1 MEIQQAIEIRRS
13 IRAYGDRPVEREKL
27 EAVLRAGN
35 QAPIFGRLHM
45 SVFAGP
51 EQLQAVDAAAVAG
64 MARSGVPFL
73 ENLAAQEGYHPLYG
87 AAALVVL
94 SAPGGL
100 DEKGFNMA
108 NVSCAAENMLLAAAG
123 LGLGSCFLM
132 GPMAAFS
139 DPALRARLELPEGYE
154 PRVAPGLLLPPELT
168 LPPRS
173 GRMPVSPGA
182 DKQSGGRPRICTPLL
197 TPQRGI
203 IMRTHMSTKG
213 NVELYREGKWCETL
227 EGVSE
232 QLFGIK

>member
-64 MARSGVPFL
+64 MAR
-73 ENLAAQEGYHPLYG
+73 
-87 AAALVVL
+87 
-94 SAPGGL
+94 
-100 DEKGFNMA
+100 FNMA
-108 NVSCAAENMLLAAAG
+108 HVSCAAENMLLAAAG

-139 DPALRARLELPEGYE
+139 DPALRARLELPGGYE
-154 PRVAPGLLLPPELT
+154 PLVGVALGYALWGRLGHPPLE
-168 LPPRS
+168 
-173 GRMPVSPGA
+173 
-182 DKQSGGRPRICTPLL
+182 RPAAPERTDA
-197 TPQRGI
+197 GI
-203 IMRTHMSTKG
+203 T
-213 NVELYREGKWCETL
+213 WCR
-227 EGVSE
+227 
-232 QLFGIK
+232 

>member
-1 MEIQQAIEIRRS
+1 MEIQQAIELRRS

-108 NVSCAAENMLLAAAG
+108 NVSCAAENMLLAAA
-123 LGLGSCFLM
+123 
-132 GPMAAFS
+132 P
-139 DPALRARLELPEGYE
+139 
-154 PRVAPGLLLPPELT
+154 
-168 LPPRS
+168 
-173 GRMPVSPGA
+173 
-182 DKQSGGRPRICTPLL
+182 
-197 TPQRGI
+197 
-203 IMRTHMSTKG
+203 
-213 NVELYREGKWCETL
+213 
-227 EGVSE
+227 
-232 QLFGIK
+232 

>member
-139 DPALRARLELPEGYE
+139 DPALRARLELPGGYE
-154 PRVAPGLLLPPELT
+154 PLVGVALGYAALERPVAPERTEAAL
-168 LPPRS
+168 
-173 GRMPVSPGA
+173 
-182 DKQSGGRPRICTPLL
+182 SGGLRFIRCFICF
-197 TPQRGI
+197 QRGAWACWAPPS
-203 IMRTHMSTKG
+203 RTRPWRKRTGPPGPGSRRG
-213 NVELYREGKWCETL
+213 
-227 EGVSE
+227 
-232 QLFGIK
+232 

>member
-1 MEIQQAIEIRRS
+1 MIPTRTRKGKGYFKMEIQQAIEIRRS

-139 DPALRARLELPEGYE
+139 DPALRARLELPGGYE
-154 PRVAPGLLLPPELT
+154 PLVGVALGYAALERPVAPERT
-168 LPPRS
+168 D
-173 GRMPVSPGA
+173 A
-182 DKQSGGRPRICTPLL
+182 
-197 TPQRGI
+197 GI
-203 IMRTHMSTKG
+203 T
-213 NVELYREGKWCETL
+213 WCR
-227 EGVSE
+227 
-232 QLFGIK
+232 

>member
-1 MEIQQAIEIRRS
+1 M
-13 IRAYGDRPVEREKL
+13 
-27 EAVLRAGN
+27 LRAGN

-139 DPALRARLELPEGYE
+139 DPALRARLELPGGYE
-154 PRVAPGLLLPPELT
+154 PLVGVALGYAALERPVAPERT
-168 LPPRS
+168 D
-173 GRMPVSPGA
+173 A
-182 DKQSGGRPRICTPLL
+182 
-197 TPQRGI
+197 GI
-203 IMRTHMSTKG
+203 T
-213 NVELYREGKWCETL
+213 WCR
-227 EGVSE
+227 
-232 QLFGIK
+232 

>member
-108 NVSCAAENMLLAAAG
+108 NVSCAAENML
-123 LGLGSCFLM
+123 M

-139 DPALRARLELPEGYE
+139 DPALRARLELPGGYE
-154 PRVAPGLLLPPELT
+154 PLVGVALGYAALERPVAPERT
-168 LPPRS
+168 D
-173 GRMPVSPGA
+173 A
-182 DKQSGGRPRICTPLL
+182 
-197 TPQRGI
+197 GI
-203 IMRTHMSTKG
+203 T
-213 NVELYREGKWCETL
+213 WCR
-227 EGVSE
+227 
-232 QLFGIK
+232 

>member
-1 MEIQQAIEIRRS
+1 
-13 IRAYGDRPVEREKL
+13 
-27 EAVLRAGN
+27 
-35 QAPIFGRLHM
+35 M

-139 DPALRARLELPEGYE
+139 DPALRARLELPG
-154 PRVAPGLLLPPELT
+154 AT
-168 LPPRS
+168 
-173 GRMPVSPGA
+173 SP
-182 DKQSGGRPRICTPLL
+182 
-197 TPQRGI
+197 
-203 IMRTHMSTKG
+203 
-213 NVELYREGKWCETL
+213 W
-227 EGVSE
+227 
-232 QLFGIK
+232 

>member
-108 NVSCAAENMLLAAAG
+108 NVSCAAENMLAGRRRAGTGLLLSDGAHGRLLRPGAAG
-123 LGLGSCFLM
+123 PAG
-132 GPMAAFS
+132 AA
-139 DPALRARLELPEGYE
+139 RGYE
-154 PRVAPGLLLPPELT
+154 PLVGVALGYAALERPVAPERT
-168 LPPRS
+168 D
-173 GRMPVSPGA
+173 A
-182 DKQSGGRPRICTPLL
+182 
-197 TPQRGI
+197 GI
-203 IMRTHMSTKG
+203 T
-213 NVELYREGKWCETL
+213 WCR
-227 EGVSE
+227 
-232 QLFGIK
+232 

>member
-139 DPALRARLELPEGYE
+139 DPALRARLELPGGL
-154 PRVAPGLLLPPELT
+154 RAPGRGGLWATPLRSA
-168 LPPRS
+168 PR
-173 GRMPVSPGA
+173 RPGA
-182 DKQSGGRPRICTPLL
+182 DGCRYHLVQISKAEAALSDMYPEFW
-197 TPQRGI
+197 
-203 IMRTHMSTKG
+203 THKKL
-213 NVELYREGKWCETL
+213 N
-227 EGVSE
+227 
-232 QLFGIK
+232 

>member
-132 GPMAAFS
+132 VKYMIFMKAKRCIKSYTIFPN
-139 DPALRARLELPEGYE
+139 Y
-154 PRVAPGLLLPPELT
+154 VY
-168 LPPRS
+168 
-173 GRMPVSPGA
+173 
-182 DKQSGGRPRICTPLL
+182 
-197 TPQRGI
+197 I
-203 IMRTHMSTKG
+203 I
-213 NVELYREGKWCETL
+213 
-227 EGVSE
+227 
-232 QLFGIK
+232 

>member
-45 SVFAGP
+45 SV
-51 EQLQAVDAAAVAG
+51 L
-64 MARSGVPFL
+64 
-73 ENLAAQEGYHPLYG
+73 
-87 AAALVVL
+87 L

-139 DPALRARLELPEGYE
+139 DPALRARLELPGGYE
-154 PRVAPGLLLPPELT
+154 PLVGEALGYAALERPAAPERT
-168 LPPRS
+168 D
-173 GRMPVSPGA
+173 A
-182 DKQSGGRPRICTPLL
+182 
-197 TPQRGI
+197 GI
-203 IMRTHMSTKG
+203 T
-213 NVELYREGKWCETL
+213 WCR
-227 EGVSE
+227 
-232 QLFGIK
+232 

>member
-94 SAPGGL
+94 SAPGGQQHVL
-100 DEKGFNMA
+100 RRAGYIGHVEA
-108 NVSCAAENMLLAAAG
+108 LLIQAAG

-139 DPALRARLELPEGYE
+139 DPALRARLELPGGYE
-154 PRVAPGLLLPPELT
+154 PLVGVALGYAALERPVAPERT
-168 LPPRS
+168 D
-173 GRMPVSPGA
+173 A
-182 DKQSGGRPRICTPLL
+182 
-197 TPQRGI
+197 GI
-203 IMRTHMSTKG
+203 T
-213 NVELYREGKWCETL
+213 WCR
-227 EGVSE
+227 
-232 QLFGIK
+232 

>member
-139 DPALRARLELPEGYE
+139 DPALRARLELPEGY
-154 PRVAPGLLLPPELT
+154 APGRGGPGLR
-168 LPPRS
+168 RS
-173 GRMPVSPGA
+173 GAPRRPGA
-182 DKQSGGRPRICTPLL
+182 DGCRYHLVQISKA
-197 TPQRGI
+197 
-203 IMRTHMSTKG
+203 
-213 NVELYREGKWCETL
+213 EAAREGGLRFIRCFICFQRRAWACWAPPSQTRPWRRRT
-227 EGVSE
+227 GPPGPGSRR
-232 QLFGIK
+232 G

>member
-1 MEIQQAIEIRRS
+1 MEIQQAIELRRS

-51 EQLQAVDAAAVAG
+51 EQLQAVD
-64 MARSGVPFL
+64 
-73 ENLAAQEGYHPLYG
+73 

-154 PRVAPGLLLPPELT
+154 PLVGVALGYAALERPAAPERT
-168 LPPRS
+168 D
-173 GRMPVSPGA
+173 A
-182 DKQSGGRPRICTPLL
+182 
-197 TPQRGI
+197 GI
-203 IMRTHMSTKG
+203 T
-213 NVELYREGKWCETL
+213 WCR
-227 EGVSE
+227 
-232 QLFGIK
+232 

>member
-64 MARSGVPFL
+64 M
-73 ENLAAQEGYHPLYG
+73 AAQEGYHPLYG

-139 DPALRARLELPEGYE
+139 DPALRARLELPGGYE
-154 PRVAPGLLLPPELT
+154 PLVGVALGYAALERPVAPERT
-168 LPPRS
+168 D
-173 GRMPVSPGA
+173 A
-182 DKQSGGRPRICTPLL
+182 
-197 TPQRGI
+197 GI
-203 IMRTHMSTKG
+203 T
-213 NVELYREGKWCETL
+213 WCR
-227 EGVSE
+227 
-232 QLFGIK
+232 

>member
-73 ENLAAQEGYHPLYG
+73 EHLAAQEGYHPLYG

-139 DPALRARLELPEGYE
+139 DPALRARLELPGGYE
-154 PRVAPGLLLPPELT
+154 PLVGVALGYAALERPAAPERT
-168 LPPRS
+168 D
-173 GRMPVSPGA
+173 A
-182 DKQSGGRPRICTPLL
+182 
-197 TPQRGI
+197 GI
-203 IMRTHMSTKG
+203 T
-213 NVELYREGKWCETL
+213 WCR
-227 EGVSE
+227 
-232 QLFGIK
+232 

>member
-1 MEIQQAIEIRRS
+1 MEIQQAIELRRS

-51 EQLQAVDAAAVAG
+51 EQLQAVDAAA
-64 MARSGVPFL
+64 
-73 ENLAAQEGYHPLYG
+73 
-87 AAALVVL
+87 LVVL

-123 LGLGSCFLM
+123 LGLGSCFLI

-154 PRVAPGLLLPPELT
+154 PLVGVALGYAALERPAAPERT
-168 LPPRS
+168 D
-173 GRMPVSPGA
+173 A
-182 DKQSGGRPRICTPLL
+182 
-197 TPQRGI
+197 GI
-203 IMRTHMSTKG
+203 T
-213 NVELYREGKWCETL
+213 WCR
-227 EGVSE
+227 
-232 QLFGIK
+232 